1 MKFRLF
7 KIALATLALN
17 ATPAIAAEITLHGS
31 TTVTANLL
39 DEHKADIENASGH
52 TLKIVANGSSNG
64 IKGAASGAADIGM
77 ISAPLESVVTKVNKK
92 APGTV
97 EDGSLIAHQ
106 VGEARVAFTVHPS
119 NAVSELTLEQVTNIL
134 NGTIKTWSEVGG
146 DDKPIVVVA
155 ETIGGGLRTM
165 VEGELLAKA
174 SISAPVKREL
184 PNGTQIP
191 KVIAQIPNGLA
202 VMSAALV
209 DEKIKELKTDAPV
222 AQPLIFVTKGTPS
235 TDVQAVIDA
244 AKVSG
249 GM

>member
-1 MKFRLF
+1 MNFRLF
-7 KIALATLALN
+7 AVTLTMLSITAV
-17 ATPAIAAEITLHGS
+17 PAIAAEITLHGS
-31 TTVTANLL
+31 TTVTANLM
-39 DEHKADIENASGH
+39 DQHTADIEKASGH
-52 TLKIVANGSSNG
+52 TLSIVSNGSSNG

-77 ISAPLESVVTKVNKK
+77 ISAPLESVVAKVNKK

-119 NAVSELTLEQVTNIL
+119 NTVSDLTLEQITNIL

-146 DDKPIVVVA
+146 DDKPIIVVA
-155 ETIGGGLRTM
+155 ETSGGGLRTI
-165 VEGELLAKA
+165 VEGELLGK
-174 SISAPVKREL
+174 SPISAPAKREL

-191 KVIAQIPNGLA
+191 QVISQIPNGLA

-209 DEKIKELKTDAPV
+209 DNKMKELKTDAPV

-235 TDVQAVIDA
+235 SDVQAVIDA
-244 AKVSG
+244 AKIAG